1 MTDTAVV
8 TGADAGLGRAVALA
22 LGGVG
27 ATVVLGGRDADDLEA
42 VRAAVESAGGTGVA
56 VRSDARDEF
65 DHERLMET
73 AARTAG
79 PIDLLVAGEAV
90 SHDSDGRH
98 PLPAVSY
105 SAFDDVVRTNLRGPF
120 SAIREAVP
128 HLAADGTVLILVPV
142 LGDAGAEGSRP
153 VAIAAMGVR
162 GLVAVA
168 GTDLEQSVVGIE
180 HELRADGS
188 IEPEQ
193 DGPAGE
199 AVSRESVG
207 EAAARESVGEA
218 VLAALDQA
226 TVHDGTVIAVSDLG
240 QAGEGE

>member
-42 VRAAVESAGGTGVA
+42 VQAAVESAGGTGVV

-73 AARTAG
+73 ASRAG
-79 PIDLLVAGEAV
+79 GAIDVLVAADAV
-90 SHDSDGRH
+90 THDPDGRN
-98 PLPAVSY
+98 PLPTVSY
-105 SAFDDVVRTNLRGPF
+105 SAFDDVLRTNLRGAF

-128 HLAADGTVLILVPV
+128 HLAADGTVLVLLPV

-153 VAIAAMGVR
+153 VAIATMGVR

-188 IEPEQ
+188 IEPER

-199 AVSRESVG
+199 AATRETVG
-207 EAAARESVGEA
+207 EAATRETVGEA

-226 TVHDGTVIAVSDLG
+226 AVHDGTVLAVSDLG
-240 QAGEGE
+240 QVGEGA

>member
-42 VRAAVESAGGTGVA
+42 VQAAVESGGGTGVA

-79 PIDLLVAGEAV
+79 PIDVLVAAEAV

-128 HLAADGTVLILVPV
+128 HLAADGTVLVLLPV

-153 VAIAAMGVR
+153 VAIATMGAR
-162 GLVAVA
+162 GLVEVA
-168 GTDLEQSVVGIE
+168 ASDLEQSVIGIE
-180 HELRADGS
+180 HELRVEESA
-188 IEPEQ
+188 EPEP
-193 DGPAGE
+193 DRPSDEETA
-199 AVSRESVG
+199 RETV
-207 EAAARESVGEA
+207 AAAVLEA
-218 VLAALDQA
+218 RDRAAALDGR
-226 TVHDGTVIAVSDLG
+226 VVAVADLG
-240 QAGEGE
+240 RTREGG